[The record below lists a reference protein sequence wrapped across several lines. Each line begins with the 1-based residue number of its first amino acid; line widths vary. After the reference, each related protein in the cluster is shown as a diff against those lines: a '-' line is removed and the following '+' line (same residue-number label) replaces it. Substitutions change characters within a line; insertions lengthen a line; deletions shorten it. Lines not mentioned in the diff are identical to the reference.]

1 MQGYYTLRPSRLLAL
16 LFILLCF
23 ASLAAL
29 WTLPLPAFWGLL
41 LTVVVLCWAGYHLLL
56 DANLRLRHSC
66 VAFRLEEKE
75 EIVLVLRNGRHVP
88 CKVTRD
94 SLVTPWLVILN
105 VVLSEQRGWRSL
117 VILPDTMVADSFR
130 RLRVVLKWGDKAGQ
144 AAR

>member
-1 MQGYYTLRPSRLLAL
+1 MQRYYTLRPSRRLAL
-16 LFILLCF
+16 LFILLCS

-29 WTLPLPAFWGLL
+29 WTLPLPALWGFL

-56 DANLRLRHSC
+56 DANLRLQHSC

-105 VVLSEQRGWRSL
+105 VLLSERRGRRSL
-117 VILPDTMVADSFR
+117 VILPDTMAADSLR
-130 RLRVVLKWGDKAGQ
+130 RLRVVLKWGDRAGQ

>member
-1 MQGYYTLRPSRLLAL
+1 MQRYYTLRPSRRLAL

-29 WTLPLPAFWGLL
+29 WTLPLPALWRLL
-41 LTVVVLCWAGYHLLL
+41 LTVVVLWWAGYHLLL
-56 DANLRLRHSC
+56 DANLRLQHSC
-66 VAFRLEEKE
+66 VAFRLEETE

-117 VILPDTMVADSFR
+117 VILPDAMAADSFR
-130 RLRVVLKWGDKAGQ
+130 RLRVVLKWGDRAGQ
-144 AAR
+144 VAR